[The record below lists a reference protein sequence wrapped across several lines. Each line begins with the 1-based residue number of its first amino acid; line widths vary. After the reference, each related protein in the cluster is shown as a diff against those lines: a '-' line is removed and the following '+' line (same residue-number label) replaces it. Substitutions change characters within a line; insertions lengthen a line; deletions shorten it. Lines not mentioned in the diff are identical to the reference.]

1 MKRSIRPLCLLL
13 VLLLGMLCVP
23 SVALPAAAL
32 EERLGGDE
40 IGYSAERVEAVEGL
54 ESIQDITVLANL
66 TSDELSKVDAPYQ
79 ITSAEGLRLFSK
91 LVNSE
96 KNNLR
101 ALKVFLTKDIDMSSV
116 TDFVP
121 IGKGAGYVGT
131 FDGQGHTIDGLVL
144 SGDREDLQDC
154 TNFALFDTLGSRAV
168 IQNLILGE
176 NCRFEAG
183 TREDVCTAAV
193 AGAMMEGARLVN
205 VMSRATVSGGSNSG
219 GMIAVLTNNNRKNP
233 ISSATFLHCTNAGSV
248 SGAAVAG
255 GFIGLCHGSIFVQL
269 CQNTGNVTAETAG
282 GLIGTATQ
290 AINSDG
296 IYMEPAQLKTTLN
309 LDSCVNSGNIRA
321 DGPAGAMVGYLEN
334 PGSEEEGYSSELTL
348 DACIHMG
355 GLRGGASEAGRSPWL
370 GGTETA
376 VEITGISGCT
386 DRSGEIR
393 LHGSQMRQ
401 EDDGSYSVRLVGSV
415 RDLEYREL
423 GYRVSVLWQGQ
434 QSEALSLACRVVYRS
449 MLADREECLAED
461 LRGEDEAYLC
471 IVAIEDIPSD
481 VGQVEFAVT
490 PYGIRTDG
498 SEETGESYRLVYDSG
513 AYVTGYRAD

>member
-79 ITSAEGLRLFSK
+79 ITSAEGLRLFSE

-101 ALKVFLTKDIDMSSV
+101 ALDVFLTKDIDMNGV

-121 IGKGAGYVGT
+121 IGRGAGYAGK

-154 TNFALFDTLGSRAV
+154 TNFALFDTLGSGAV

-183 TREDVCTAAV
+183 TREDICTAAV
-193 AGAMMEGARLVN
+193 AGLMRENVCLRN
-205 VMSRATVSGGSNSG
+205 VMSKATVSGGKYSGGLVAWLSGDRYNGTPPRVEMQSCTNSGRVDGALVAG
-219 GMIAVLTNNNRKNP
+219 GMIGMCQGGIFAQSCR
-233 ISSATFLHCTNAGSV
+233 NA
-248 SGAAVAG
+248 
-255 GFIGLCHGSIFVQL
+255 
-269 CQNTGNVTAETAG
+269 GNVTAETAG
-282 GLIGTATQ
+282 GLIGKIRPADESANSPETAKVRVEIGK
-290 AINSDG
+290 A
-296 IYMEPAQLKTTLN
+296 E
-309 LDSCVNSGNIRA
+309 NSGNICA
-321 DGPAGAMVGYLEN
+321 SAAAGAMVGYLEN

-348 DACIHMG
+348 DACIHRG
-355 GLRGGASEAGRSPWL
+355 GLRGGTSEAGQSPWL

-434 QSEALSLACRVVYRS
+434 QSEALSLTCRVVYRS
-449 MLADREECLAED
+449 MLADQEECLAED

-513 AYVTGYRAD
+513 AYITGYRAD

>member
-66 TSDELSKVDAPYQ
+66 TSDELSKVDIPYQ
-79 ITSAEGLRLFSK
+79 ITSAEGLRLFSE

-96 KNNLR
+96 LRNLR
-101 ALKVFLTKDIDMSSV
+101 ALDVFLTKDIDMNGV

-121 IGKGAGYVGT
+121 IGRGAGYAGT

-154 TNFALFDTLGSRAV
+154 TNFALFDTLGSGAV

-193 AGAMMEGARLVN
+193 AGLMRENVCLRN
-205 VMSRATVSGGSNSG
+205 VMSKATVSGGKYSGGLVAWLSGDRYNGTFTRVEMQSCTNSGRVDGALVAG
-219 GMIAVLTNNNRKNP
+219 GMIGM
-233 ISSATFLHCTNAGSV
+233 CQ
-248 SGAAVAG
+248 
-255 GFIGLCHGSIFVQL
+255 GSIFVQL

-282 GLIGTATQ
+282 GLIGKIRPA
-290 AINSDG
+290 DG
-296 IYMEPAQLKTTLN
+296 SIIFPETVQVKVEIGKAE
-309 LDSCVNSGNIRA
+309 NSGNICA
-321 DGPAGAMVGYLEN
+321 SAAVGAMVGYLEN
-334 PGSEEEGYSSELTL
+334 PVTDDVSGSELTL
-348 DACIHMG
+348 DACIHRG
-355 GLRGGASEAGRSPWL
+355 GLRGGSSETGRSPWL
-370 GGTETA
+370 GGAETD
-376 VEITGISGCT
+376 IKSMGISGCT

-415 RDLEYREL
+415 RDLE
-423 GYRVSVLWQGQ
+423 
-434 QSEALSLACRVVYRS
+434 
-449 MLADREECLAED
+449 
-461 LRGEDEAYLC
+461 
-471 IVAIEDIPSD
+471 
-481 VGQVEFAVT
+481 
-490 PYGIRTDG
+490 
-498 SEETGESYRLVYDSG
+498 
-513 AYVTGYRAD
+513 

>member
-40 IGYSAERVEAVEGL
+40 IGYSAERVEAAEDL
-54 ESIQDITVLANL
+54 ESIQNIMVLANL
-66 TSDELSKVDAPYQ
+66 TSSELIDVDPRYQ
-79 ITSAEGLRLFSK
+79 ITSAEGLRLFSE

-96 KNNLR
+96 LRNLR

-121 IGKGAGYVGT
+121 IGRGAGYAGT

-154 TNFALFDTLGSRAV
+154 TNFALFDTLGSGAV

-176 NCRFEAG
+176 NCRFDAG

-193 AGAMMEGARLVN
+193 AGLMRENVCLRN
-205 VMSRATVSGGSNSG
+205 VMSKATVSGGKYSGGLVAWLSGDRYNGTPPRVEMQSCTNSGRVDGALVAG
-219 GMIAVLTNNNRKNP
+219 GMIGM
-233 ISSATFLHCTNAGSV
+233 CQ
-248 SGAAVAG
+248 
-255 GFIGLCHGSIFVQL
+255 GSIFVQL

-282 GLIGTATQ
+282 GLIGKIRPA
-290 AINSDG
+290 DG
-296 IYMEPAQLKTTLN
+296 SIIFPETVQVKVEIGKAE
-309 LDSCVNSGNIRA
+309 NSGNICA
-321 DGPAGAMVGYLEN
+321 SAAVGAMVGYLEN
-334 PGSEEEGYSSELTL
+334 PVTDGVSGSELTL
-348 DACIHMG
+348 DACIHRG
-355 GLRGGASEAGRSPWL
+355 GLRGGSSETGRSPWL
-370 GGTETA
+370 GGAETA

-434 QSEALSLACRVVYRS
+434 QSEALSLTCRVVYRS
-449 MLADREECLAED
+449 MLADQEECLAED

-498 SEETGESYRLVYDSG
+498 SEEASESYRLVYDSG

>member
-13 VLLLGMLCVP
+13 VLLPGMLCVP

-40 IGYSAERVEAVEGL
+40 IGYSAERVEAAEDL
-54 ESIQDITVLANL
+54 ESIPDIMVLANL
-66 TSDELSKVDAPYQ
+66 TSSELIDVDPRYQ

-101 ALKVFLTKDIDMSSV
+101 ALKVFLTKDIDMSGV
-116 TDFVP
+116 IDFAP
-121 IGKGAGYVGT
+121 IGAKGGYVGT

-144 SGDREDLQDC
+144 SGDRKDLQGC
-154 TNFALFDTLGSRAV
+154 TNFALFDTLGAGAV

-176 NCRFEAG
+176 NCRFDAG
-183 TREDVCTAAV
+183 TREDVCTAAI

-282 GLIGTATQ
+282 GLIGKIRPA
-290 AINSDG
+290 DG
-296 IYMEPAQLKTTLN
+296 SIIFPETVQVKVEIGKAE
-309 LDSCVNSGNIRA
+309 NSGNICA
-321 DGPAGAMVGYLEN
+321 NAAAGAMVGYLEN
-334 PGSEEEGYSSELTL
+334 PVTDGVSGSELTL

-355 GLRGGASEAGRSPWL
+355 GLRGGASEAGQSPWL
-370 GGTETA
+370 GGAETD
-376 VEITGISGCT
+376 IKSMGISGCT

-401 EDDGSYSVRLVGSV
+401 EDDDSYSVRLVGSV

-434 QSEALSLACRVVYRS
+434 QSEALSLTCRVVYHS

-513 AYVTGYRAD
+513 AYVAGYRAD

>member
-79 ITSAEGLRLFSK
+79 ITSAEGLRLFSE

-101 ALKVFLTKDIDMSSV
+101 ALKVFLTKDIDMNGV

-121 IGKGAGYVGT
+121 IGEGAGYAGT

-144 SGDREDLQDC
+144 SGDRKDLQGC
-154 TNFALFDTLGSRAV
+154 TNFALFDTLGSGAV

-183 TREDVCTAAV
+183 TREDVCTAAI
-193 AGAMMEGARLVN
+193 AGLMRENVCLRN
-205 VMSRATVSGGSNSG
+205 VMSKATVSGGKYSGGLVAWLSGDRYNGTPPRVEMQSCTNSG
-219 GMIAVLTNNNRKNP
+219 RVDGT
-233 ISSATFLHCTNAGSV
+233 
-248 SGAAVAG
+248 AVAG
-255 GFIGLCHGSIFVQL
+255 GMIGMCQGSIFAQS
-269 CQNTGNVTAETAG
+269 CRNAGNVTAETAG
-282 GLIGTATQ
+282 GLIGKIRPA
-290 AINSDG
+290 DG
-296 IYMEPAQLKTTLN
+296 SIIFPETVQVKVEIGKAE
-309 LDSCVNSGNIRA
+309 NSGNICA
-321 DGPAGAMVGYLEN
+321 SAAVGAMVGYLEN
-334 PGSEEEGYSSELTL
+334 PVTDGVSGSELTL
-348 DACIHMG
+348 DAFIHRG

-370 GGTETA
+370 GGAETA
-376 VEITGISGCT
+376 VEIAGISGCT

-434 QSEALSLACRVVYRS
+434 QSEALSLTCRVVYRS

-481 VGQVEFAVT
+481 VGQVEFSVT

-513 AYVTGYRAD
+513 AYITGYRAD

>member
-40 IGYSAERVEAVEGL
+40 IGYSAERVEAAEGL
-54 ESIQDITVLANL
+54 ESIPDITVLANL

-79 ITSAEGLRLFSK
+79 ITSAEGLRLFSD

-96 KNNLR
+96 LRNLR
-101 ALKVFLTKDIDMSSV
+101 ALDVFLTKDIDMSSV
-116 TDFVP
+116 TNFVP

-154 TNFALFDTLGSRAV
+154 TNFALFDTFGAGAV
-168 IQNLILGE
+168 IQNFILGE

-183 TREDVCTAAV
+183 TREDICTAAV
-193 AGAMMEGARLVN
+193 A
-205 VMSRATVSGGSNSG
+205 

-334 PGSEEEGYSSELTL
+334 PVTDGVSGSELTL
-348 DACIHMG
+348 DACIHRG
-355 GLRGGASEAGRSPWL
+355 GLRGGASEAGQSPWL
-370 GGTETA
+370 GGAETA
-376 VEITGISGCT
+376 VEIAGISGCT
-386 DRSGEIR
+386 DRSEEIR

-415 RDLEYREL
+415 RDLEYREF
-423 GYRVSVLWQGQ
+423 YRVSVLWQGQ
-434 QSEALSLACRVVYRS
+434 QSEALSLTCRVVYRS
-449 MLADREECLAED
+449 MLADQEECLAED

-513 AYVTGYRAD
+513 AYITGYRAD

>member
-23 SVALPAAAL
+23 PVALPAAAL

-40 IGYSAERVEAVEGL
+40 IGYSAERVEAVEDL
-54 ESIQDITVLANL
+54 ESIQNIMVLANL
-66 TSDELSKVDAPYQ
+66 TSSELIDVDIPYQ
-79 ITSAEGLRLFSK
+79 ITSAEGLCLFSE

-96 KNNLR
+96 LRNLR
-101 ALKVFLTKDIDMSSV
+101 ALDVFLTKDIDMSSV

-121 IGKGAGYVGT
+121 IGRGAGYVGT

-154 TNFALFDTLGSRAV
+154 TNFALFDTLGSGAV

-183 TREDVCTAAV
+183 TREDICTAAV
-193 AGAMMEGARLVN
+193 AGLMRENVCLRN
-205 VMSRATVSGGSNSG
+205 VMSRATVSGGKYSGGLVAWLSGDRYNGTPPRVEMQSCTNSG
-219 GMIAVLTNNNRKNP
+219 RVDGT
-233 ISSATFLHCTNAGSV
+233 
-248 SGAAVAG
+248 AVAG
-255 GFIGLCHGSIFVQL
+255 GMIGMCQGGIFAQS
-269 CQNTGNVTAETAG
+269 CRNAGNVTAETAG
-282 GLIGTATQ
+282 GLIGKIRPA
-290 AINSDG
+290 DG
-296 IYMEPAQLKTTLN
+296 SIIFPETVQVKVEIGKAE
-309 LDSCVNSGNIRA
+309 NSGNICA
-321 DGPAGAMVGYLEN
+321 NAAVGAMVGYLEN
-334 PGSEEEGYSSELTL
+334 PVTDGVSGSELTL

-355 GLRGGASEAGRSPWL
+355 GLRGGTSEAGQSPWL

-434 QSEALSLACRVVYRS
+434 QSEALSLTCRVVYRS
-449 MLADREECLAED
+449 MLADQEECLAED

>member
-40 IGYSAERVEAVEGL
+40 IGYSAERVEAAEDL
-54 ESIQDITVLANL
+54 ESIPDIMVLANL
-66 TSDELSKVDAPYQ
+66 TSSELIDVDPRYQ
-79 ITSAEGLRLFSK
+79 ITSAEGLRLFSE

-96 KNNLR
+96 LRNLR
-101 ALKVFLTKDIDMSSV
+101 ALDVFLTKDIDMSDV

-121 IGKGAGYVGT
+121 IGRGAGYVGT

-144 SGDREDLQDC
+144 SGDRKDLQDC
-154 TNFALFDTLGSRAV
+154 TNFALFDTLGAGAV

-193 AGAMMEGARLVN
+193 AGLMRENVCLRN
-205 VMSRATVSGGSNSG
+205 VMSKATVSGGKYSGGLVAWLSGDRYNGTPPRVEMQSCTNSGRVDGALVAG
-219 GMIAVLTNNNRKNP
+219 GMIGM
-233 ISSATFLHCTNAGSV
+233 CQ
-248 SGAAVAG
+248 
-255 GFIGLCHGSIFVQL
+255 GSIFVQL

-282 GLIGTATQ
+282 GLIGKIRPA
-290 AINSDG
+290 DG
-296 IYMEPAQLKTTLN
+296 SIIFPETVQVKVEIGKAE
-309 LDSCVNSGNIRA
+309 NSGNICA
-321 DGPAGAMVGYLEN
+321 SAAVGAMVGYLEN
-334 PGSEEEGYSSELTL
+334 PVTDGVSGSELTL

-355 GLRGGASEAGRSPWL
+355 GLRGGASEAGQSPWL
-370 GGTETA
+370 GGAETD
-376 VEITGISGCT
+376 IKSMGISGCT

-434 QSEALSLACRVVYRS
+434 QSEELSLTCRVVYRS
-449 MLADREECLAED
+449 MLADQEECLAED

-481 VGQVEFAVT
+481 VGQVEFSVT

-513 AYVTGYRAD
+513 AYITGYRAD